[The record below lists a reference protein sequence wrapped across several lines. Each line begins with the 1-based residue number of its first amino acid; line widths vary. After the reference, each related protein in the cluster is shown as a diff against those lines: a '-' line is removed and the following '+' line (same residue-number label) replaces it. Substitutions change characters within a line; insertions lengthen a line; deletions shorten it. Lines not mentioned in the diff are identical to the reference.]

1 MNTNKKIIT
10 AKCSIL
16 IYSDDI
22 SSEEISR
29 LVGIIPTRTVSKG
42 QLLSKALNTY
52 APKNGWFYDILC
64 ENLEEI
70 NIPLQK
76 IAKLCI
82 DCVNKLRNF
91 ENTDIRIRCF
101 INTELAQT
109 GFGISPETLSLLASV
124 NKEFE
129 ITLFSWGGVEID

>member
-52 APKNGWFYDILC
+52 VPKNGWFYDILC

-70 NIPLQK
+70 NIPSQK

-109 GFGISPETLSLLASV
+109 GFGISPETLSILANV

-129 ITLFSWGGVEID
+129 ITFFSWGGVEID